1 MTGRATIAHMHLRE
15 ATEADLDLLYD
26 MLLKAFNWDG
36 TQRFTRDQVIADEHT
51 ARYVGGWG
59 RSDDF
64 GLVAVDGDEP
74 LGAIWARA
82 LPATRPGYGYVADD
96 VPEIGLG
103 VAPAHRG
110 RGVGSAL
117 LAGCIEQ
124 ARGLSWRALSLS
136 VEDGNANAR
145 RLYERHGFVVV
156 DRNGDSDTMLRDL

>member
-64 GLVAVDGDEP
+64 GLVAVDGDEL

-103 VAPAHRG
+103 VAQPTVAGAWVPLCSPVASSR
-110 RGVGSAL
+110 RAAWVGGHSA
-117 LAGCIEQ
+117 
-124 ARGLSWRALSLS
+124 
-136 VEDGNANAR
+136 
-145 RLYERHGFVVV
+145 
-156 DRNGDSDTMLRDL
+156 